1 MDIETLLTF
10 LIMFALVGGIA
21 AAFVALRVD
30 REARDAPAESRFAAA
45 SEGMT
50 RCPRCGMGNQ
60 ATDASC
66 VACGAALPHS
76 AFASDARI
84 R

>member
-1 MDIETLLTF
+1 MDIQTLLTF

-21 AAFVALRVD
+21 AAIVALRVD
-30 REARDAPAESRFAAA
+30 RESREAPTESQFAAA

-50 RCPRCGMGNQ
+50 RCRQCGMGNL
-60 ATDASC
+60 ATDATC
-66 VACGAALPHS
+66 VACRAPLPHS
-76 AFASDARI
+76 SFASDARI